1 MGYRFQIY
9 VFYGH
14 EVCENVFATHL
25 QWCREHSAVAR
36 ACQLVRYLDGARGN
50 AFNPFGLG
58 PHAAVGGFGSRR
70 RREDLRILMALA
82 EIDTAACDMV
92 EGHDLV
98 REVHEDDLR
107 LFREGLSPTLPAT
120 VRLDPLAQ
128 DSDGGFLAVR
138 ATGEGVSYAFCADT
152 GAYRPLGASQYLEGH
167 RGDWLSLDR
176 SVARKVRSM
185 LGELDSYPVLSGGE
199 LEAAFRRNY
208 DKEANIEGYE
218 GAVGMRW
225 RGATPERGCGA

>member
-9 VFYGH
+9 VFYGN

-36 ACQLVRYLDGARGN
+36 ACQLVRYLDGARRN

-58 PHAAVGGFGSRR
+58 PHAAVGGFGRR
-70 RREDLRILMALA
+70 RREDLHILRALA
-82 EIDTAACDMV
+82 EIDAAACDMV

-98 REVHEDDLR
+98 GEAHEDDLR

-128 DSDGGFLAVR
+128 DSDGGFLTVR
-138 ATGEGVSYAFCADT
+138 ATGEGVSYAFCTDA
-152 GAYRPLGASQYLEGH
+152 GAYRPLGASQYLEGR
-167 RGDWLSLDR
+167 RGDWLGLDGG
-176 SVARKVRSM
+176 VARKVRSM
-185 LGELDSYPVLSGGE
+185 LRQLDGYPVLGGGE
-199 LEAAFRRNY
+199 LEAAFRRDY
-208 DKEANIEGYE
+208 GKEANIEGYE
-218 GAVGMRW
+218 GAAGMRW
-225 RGATPERGCGA
+225 RVKAPERGCGA